1 MYAVKEILI
10 ALFILFVYCALTRSV
25 YREIAVGRKAR

>member
-1 MYAVKEILI
+1 MYIAREILI

-25 YREIAVGRKAR
+25 YRDITVSRKAR